1 MRRYDGI
8 VLFRRHLPVSRLRRA
23 VSAGTP
29 VVLLTRHEPGLTSI
43 RAVWTY
49 VDGGYKAA
57 EHLLGMGHRRIACL
71 TGAFGRQD
79 GRSAGWIFPGA
90 SGPGRP
96 GRPYPGVGRR

>member
-8 VLFRRHLPVSRLRRA
+8 VLFRRHLPVSLAPA

-29 VVLLTRHEPGLTSI
+29 VVLLDAP
-43 RAVWTY
+43 RAGAKRRSVRVDN

-71 TGAFGRQD
+71 TGAFGRQETTL
-79 GRSAGWIFPGA
+79 GWLDFPRRIG
-90 SGPGRP
+90 SGRP